1 MNFYRSFNAILVM
14 LYYVLIVAFLTFSA
28 TEKPYLN
35 ITQIYHAKSGY
46 ELYWCRTMLKD
57 AKL

>member
-1 MNFYRSFNAILVM
+1 M